1 MKKSHA
7 WRRKDKYYHNFMIIM
22 NYIIIYTNTNYIILY
37 RFHTNVEIHPN
48 PKISSSFFV
57 ILITNHCSFTF
68 FSPPASPEAIADKNQ
83 RSRISSFATH
93 PYSWNRE
100 RSRVL
105 SQFEHGLVR
114 ATNQFPH
121 ADILERCIEKLVH
134 TSSVC
139 TSPRSL
145 PFFHVPHSVTRFVPR
160 RSRKNTRE
168 YSKPTPVSSLSATTS
183 QLFRCHRRW

>member
-1 MKKSHA
+1 MLLHV
-7 WRRKDKYYHNFMIIM
+7 RRTNRIHL
-22 NYIIIYTNTNYIILY
+22 IIISHQHFVHLSYEMY
-37 RFHTNVEIHPN
+37 EIHPN
-48 PKISSSFFV
+48 PKLSTPFLHPFPNHQSLFTHFFV
-57 ILITNHCSFTF
+57 PSTVAWGDQIKIKGHGSRVS
-68 FSPPASPEAIADKNQ
+68 SPIHIHE
-83 RSRISSFATH
+83 T
-93 PYSWNRE
+93 E

-121 ADILERCIEKLVH
+121 ADVLERCIEKLVH
-134 TSSVC
+134 TVRAC
-139 TSPRSL
+139 TSSL
-145 PFFHVPHSVTRFVPR
+145 PSFHVPHSVTRFVPR